1 MCLYPRLIRN
11 RKYTVTKK
19 NGGIVPEVKDNRV
32 LSVPVGCGKC
42 IECRKQKAR
51 EWQVR
56 LQEDIRVNQNAK
68 FITLTFSERKL
79 KEIEDEIKG
88 ITGYERDNEVCRIAV
103 RRFTERWRKKYKKT
117 IRHWL
122 ITELGHQNTERVHMH
137 GLLWLEDKPEGYDQ
151 LEEED
156 QRTYKI
162 YSKEFKISKHRYKKL
177 NWKEYNK
184 EQEKDIK
191 GKVWDYGKVWIG
203 EYVNEKTINY
213 IVKYVNKVDRTHKEY
228 TSKIY
233 TSKGIGRNY
242 TKRSDIQ
249 RNEYKKE
256 GGTIETYKT
265 RSGIEL
271 GLPIYYRNK
280 IYTDDEKEKLWIEK
294 LDKQERWVN
303 GVKVDISNGDEEY
316 YKLLEVKRAKNKR
329 LGYGDDEK
337 NWELKRYENERRN
350 LKKIERYEKLYGKC
364 HAKQLKRRV
373 SLLKSL

>member
-68 FITLTFSERKL
+68 FVTLTFSERKL

-88 ITGYERDNEVCRIAV
+88 ITGYDRDNEVCRIAV

-137 GLLWLEDKPEGYDQ
+137 GLLW
-151 LEEED
+151 
-156 QRTYKI
+156 
-162 YSKEFKISKHRYKKL
+162 
-177 NWKEYNK
+177 
-184 EQEKDIK
+184 
-191 GKVWDYGKVWIG
+191 
-203 EYVNEKTINY
+203 
-213 IVKYVNKVDRTHKEY
+213 
-228 TSKIY
+228 
-233 TSKGIGRNY
+233 
-242 TKRSDIQ
+242 
-249 RNEYKKE
+249 
-256 GGTIETYKT
+256 
-265 RSGIEL
+265 
-271 GLPIYYRNK
+271 
-280 IYTDDEKEKLWIEK
+280 TD
-294 LDKQERWVN
+294 
-303 GVKVDISNGDEEY
+303 
-316 YKLLEVKRAKNKR
+316 EVKEI
-329 LGYGDDEK
+329 EK

-350 LKKIERYEKLYGKC
+350 LKKIERYEKLYGKG